1 MRLEMEI
8 TRLGAHGDGVAEGPE
23 GAIYVPFTLP
33 GERVLAEAAGSR
45 ATPVEIVQA
54 SPDRV
59 PPVCPYFGA
68 CGGCALQHLGWQ
80 RYLEWKRERVVE
92 ALAAQ
97 RIEAEVAPVRAFAVH
112 SRRRATFTA
121 MKTGR
126 ELVFGFRRA
135 LSHDIIDISQC
146 PILLPG
152 LEAAL
157 PALRTLCAALLL
169 QGAARVLVTACDNG
183 LDLLIEPEGR
193 QRPAMTPALAALAQQ
208 AGIVRL
214 AWRTDILFSAAP
226 AQVMLAGVA
235 VEPPPGVFLQA
246 APEAEMA
253 MAELIADMV
262 GKAKTT
268 ADLFAG
274 LGTFTLALA
283 RRAKVT
289 AVETDAAML
298 AALAAA
304 ARRTS
309 GLKPITTLRRD
320 LFREPL
326 APGELNAFDAVVF
339 DPPRAG
345 AIAQARTLARSKV
358 ARVVAVS
365 CNPASF
371 ARDARALIDGGYQI
385 GRVTPID
392 QFIFSPH
399 VELVA
404 SFTRT

>member
-1 MRLEMEI
+1 MRLEVEI

-33 GERVLAEAAGSR
+33 GERVLAEMAGSR
-45 ATPVEIVQA
+45 AMPVEILRA
-54 SPDRV
+54 SPDRI

-80 RYLEWKRERVVE
+80 TYLEWKRERVVE

-112 SRRRATFTA
+112 SRRRAAFTA

-146 PILLPG
+146 PILMPG

-157 PALRTLCAALLL
+157 PALRTLCVALLP
-169 QGAARVLVTACDNG
+169 QGEARIVVTACDNG

-193 QRPAMTPALAALAQQ
+193 HRPAMTTALAALAQE

-214 AWRTDILFSAAP
+214 AWRSDILFSTAP
-226 AQVMLAGVA
+226 ARVMLAGVT
-235 VEPPPGVFLQA
+235 VEPPPGAFLQA
-246 APEAEMA
+246 APEAETV
-253 MAELIADMV
+253 MAELVADAV
-262 GKAKTT
+262 GKAKTV

-304 ARRTS
+304 ARQAS

-345 AIAQARTLARSKV
+345 AIAQAQTLARSKV
-358 ARVVAVS
+358 ARIVAVS
-365 CNPASF
+365 CSPASF
-371 ARDARALIDGGYQI
+371 ARDARVLIDGGYRL